1 MHMERTFVMIKPD
14 GVARGLIGRIVTRFE
29 EKGFVIAEAKLMQL
43 TEEQAAV
50 HYGHLREKPFFGE
63 LVDFITSGPVFAM
76 ILEGN
81 KAIANAR
88 SLIGATNPVEA
99 TAGSIRGDYGMIV
112 DSNVVHGSDSVEN
125 AEIEIE
131 RFFGKL

>member
-43 TEEQAAV
+43 TNEQAAV
-50 HYGHLREKPFFGE
+50 HYEHLREKPFFGE
-63 LVDFITSGPVFAM
+63 LVDFITSGPIFAM

>member
-43 TEEQAAV
+43 SDEQAAT
-50 HYGHLREKPFFGE
+50 HYAHLKEKPFFGE
-63 LVDFITSGPVFAM
+63 LVEFITSGPVFAM

-112 DSNVVHGSDSVEN
+112 DSNIVHGSDSVEN

-131 RFFGKL
+131 RFFGKF

>member
-1 MHMERTFVMIKPD
+1 MERTFVMIKPD
-14 GVARGLIGRIVTRFE
+14 GVARGLIGRIVSRIE
-29 EKGFVIAEAKLMQL
+29 DKGFTIAEARLMQL
-43 TEEQAAV
+43 TDEQASV
-50 HYGHLREKPFFGE
+50 HYGHLKEKPFFGE

-88 SLIGATNPVEA
+88 SLIGSTNPVEA
-99 TAGSIRGDYGMIV
+99 AAGTIRGDFGMIV